1 MHPLIVSVDGTP
13 SQRQREIYLLSP
25 RLLPPEVIAVA
36 FAKTSRSPR
45 SFREIAA
52 ELTEAASSEF
62 HEKWV
67 LGYGHGSVAEHAVLH
82 LALEN
87 ISRLAI
93 ECLESNRLAS
103 YTEKSTRYQIFDTFY
118 LPPAIA
124 ASRHAE
130 RYVATCQ
137 RLFETYR
144 ASLEPVRRVIEAWYP
159 RREDE
164 DDRAYASRIRS
175 RYVDVC
181 RFLLPCATVANVGM
195 TANARTLEH
204 AITKML
210 SHPLEEVRAIGAE
223 VKRIA
228 QAEVPTLVKYAAP
241 SPYLS
246 KTTAAL
252 EAEAQAAGSDPDLS
266 DGTDCGGDAGVRL
279 VHYDRDAEQRIVAAC
294 LYRHGHMSYAQ
305 AWARA
310 VAMQDTE
317 RLAVIEQVLGRLD
330 RHDVPLRELEHTSY
344 TVDIVCDQGAYFDLK
359 RHRMMTQ
366 SPQAPTVELG
376 YAVPRAIDEAGVGR
390 QYRDAIEMATE
401 AYRALAAD
409 FPHEAAYLVTNAHN
423 RRFLATM
430 NLREVYSM
438 VPLRAREAG
447 HFSYRRV
454 ALLLYEAVRA
464 VHPALVAHMRF
475 GYAPPAAAELEARFF
490 SEVACG
496 VAGPRRRVGADAGGG
511 QGTAIGGAR

>member
-1 MHPLIVSVDGTP
+1 MNPQLASVDGSP
-13 SQRQREIYLLSP
+13 SQRRRDIYLLSP

-45 SFREIAA
+45 PFREIAE
-52 ELTEAASSEF
+52 ELTESTSSEF

-93 ECLESNRLAS
+93 ESLESNRLAS

-118 LPPAIA
+118 VPPQVA
-124 ASRHAE
+124 ASPHAD
-130 RYVATCQ
+130 RYVATC
-137 RLFETYR
+137 RHLFEAYR
-144 ASLEPVRRVIEAWYP
+144 ASLDPVRRVIEAWHP

-164 DDRAYASRIRS
+164 NDRAYASRVRS
-175 RYVDVC
+175 KYVDVC

-228 QAEVPTLVKYAAP
+228 QAEVPTLVKYAGP
-241 SPYLS
+241 SRYLAE
-246 KTTAAL
+246 TTAAL
-252 EAEAQAAGSDPDLS
+252 EAEAQVAGADRGPREIADGASGGGPDGAS
-266 DGTDCGGDAGVRL
+266 VHL
-279 VHYDRDAEQRIVAAC
+279 VHYDRDAEQRLVAAC
-294 LYRHGHMSYAQ
+294 LYRHGRMSYAQ

-310 VAMQDTE
+310 AAMRTAE
-317 RLAVIEQVLGRLD
+317 RLGVLEQALGRLD
-330 RHDVPLRELEHTSY
+330 RHDVPLRELEHTTY
-344 TVDIVCDQGAYFDLK
+344 TADIVCDQGAYFDLK

-366 SPQAPTVELG
+366 SPQAPTVDLG
-376 YAVPRAIDEAGVGR
+376 YAVPRAIDEAGIGR
-390 QYRDAIEMATE
+390 RYRDAIEMASDS
-401 AYRALAAD
+401 YRALAAD
-409 FPHEAAYLVTNAHN
+409 LPREAAYLVTNAHN

-447 HFSYRRV
+447 HFSYRRI
-454 ALLLYEAVRA
+454 ALLLYEAVRT
-464 VHPALVAHMRF
+464 VHPTLVAHVRF
-475 GYAPPAAAELEARFF
+475 GYEPPAAAELEARFF
-490 SEVACG
+490 TEVG
-496 VAGPRRRVGADAGGG
+496 VVPAQAIAPAGSPRL
-511 QGTAIGGAR
+511 

>member
-1 MHPLIVSVDGTP
+1 MHPQLASVDGSP
-13 SQRQREIYLLSP
+13 SQRQRDIYLLSP

-45 SFREIAA
+45 PFREIAE
-52 ELTEAASSEF
+52 ELTESTSSEF

-93 ECLESNRLAS
+93 ESLESNRLAS

-118 LPPAIA
+118 VPPSVA
-124 ASRHAE
+124 ASPHAD
-130 RYVATCQ
+130 RYVATC
-137 RLFETYR
+137 RHLFETYR
-144 ASLEPVRRVIEAWYP
+144 ASLDPVRRVIEAWHP

-164 DDRAYASRIRS
+164 DDRAYASRVRS
-175 RYVDVC
+175 KYVDVC

-204 AITKML
+204 TITKML
-210 SHPLEEVRAIGAE
+210 SYPLEEVRAIGAE

-228 QAEVPTLVKYAAP
+228 QAEVPTLLKYAGP
-241 SPYLS
+241 SRYLAE
-246 KTTAAL
+246 TTAAL
-252 EAEAQAAGSDPDLS
+252 EAAAQVAGADRRPAMPTGRQAGSA
-266 DGTDCGGDAGVRL
+266 DGGSGGGLDGASAGVHL
-279 VHYDRDAEQRIVAAC
+279 VHYDRDAEQRLVAAC
-294 LYRHGHMSYAQ
+294 LYRHGRMSYAQ

-310 VAMQDTE
+310 AMRTAE
-317 RLAVIEQVLGRLD
+317 RLAVIEQALGRLD
-330 RHDVPLRELEHTSY
+330 RHDVPLRELEHTTY

-366 SPQAPTVELG
+366 SPQAPTVDLG

-390 QYRDAIEMATE
+390 HYRDAIEMATD
-401 AYRALAAD
+401 AHRALAAD
-409 FPHEAAYLVTNAHN
+409 LPREAAYLVTNAHN

-430 NLREVYSM
+430 NLRELYSM
-438 VPLRAREAG
+438 IPLRAREAG
-447 HFSYRRV
+447 HFSYRRI

-464 VHPALVAHMRF
+464 VHPALVAHVRF
-475 GYAPPAAAELEARFF
+475 GYEPPAAAELEARFF
-490 SEVACG
+490 TEVALRP
-496 VAGPRRRVGADAGGG
+496 VQIPTTGG
-511 QGTAIGGAR
+511 